1 MRTDYG
7 DWLLERMR
15 VAAIGRNEL
24 ARRAGV
30 NATTITHA
38 TRHGRIPTAATIVA
52 LARALNADPGEALEV
67 AGLIRLSDLPADVT
81 LELRGLSRRL
91 WQLSGDQR
99 RRVLAQW
106 SLLLDLVSPVAD
118 EGSR

>member
-1 MRTDYG
+1 
-7 DWLLERMR
+7 MR
-15 VAAIGRNEL
+15 VATIGRNEL
-24 ARRAGV
+24 GRRSGIDA
-30 NATTITHA
+30 ATITRI
-38 TRHGRIPTAATIVA
+38 TRHGHIPTAATIVA

-91 WQLSGDQR
+91 WQLSADQR

-106 SLLLDLVSPVAD
+106 SLLLDLVSPAAD